1 MLTPLSPFL
10 SKKHVLRERMKAER
24 RRAAETRPDAAR
36 HAARIFLDSVPI
48 PDGAVVSLYYP
59 LADELDT
66 GPLAEAL
73 NERGVALALPVVDRK
88 DAPLTFRRWAPGDAL
103 VKGRH
108 KTMTPDAGA
117 EAVDPDI
124 VVTPLLAFTR
134 DGGRLGYGGGYY
146 DRTIEA
152 LRARKPVL
160 AVGYAFG
167 VQQVDALPLAPL
179 DQPLDWIV
187 TERGAVQ
194 AARGRG

>member
-1 MLTPLSPFL
+1 MFTPISPFL
-10 SKKHVLRERMKAER
+10 SKKHILREKAKAER
-24 RRAAETRPDAAR
+24 RRAGEQRPDAAR
-36 HAARIFLDSVPI
+36 HAARIFLDSVPL

-59 LADELDT
+59 LTDELDT

-73 NERGVALALPVVDRK
+73 TERGVALALPVAERK
-88 DAPLTFRRWAPGDAL
+88 NAPLTFRRWAPGDPL

-108 KTMTPDAGA
+108 KAMTPDAGA
-117 EAVDPDI
+117 EAVEPDI
-124 VVTPLLAFTR
+124 IVTPLLAFTR

-152 LRARKPVL
+152 LRARKAIL

-167 VQQVDALPLAPL
+167 AQQVDALPLAPL

-187 TERGAVQ
+187 TERGALKV
-194 AARGRG
+194 